1 LTALATVL
9 LLATLG
15 ERTAGAGG
23 PHPDVHD
30 LRALGFVSWIGMNS
44 RYQAAAIGVAALA
57 VLITWTMRGRL
68 TRPRS
73 SQLLAVA
80 QGAGL
85 ALLLASPW
93 YVVNWLQF
101 GNPVWPLHTPAH
113 PTNFADAMARGF
125 AGSWSGPHTPRFM
138 LNSLWAL
145 VTDPLAFPLPLLV
158 LGAIG
163 IALASTRRSS
173 AALVSTG
180 VFALAYVVAWTI
192 AQPML
197 FPRFILYVVPA
208 AAIVWLSIVANADS
222 QATVVAAGAGH
233 IARMRRVIAR
243 TALGG
248 ALTVFLLYDAAS
260 AAGPAAYLVTGA
272 ARGLH
277 RFTWYYPVYE
287 WIDANAEPD
296 ARFLVI
302 VGSAETYYLDRYYR
316 RADPAT
322 SAVIDWTAMSSAP
335 MLATHLARGGYDYVV
350 YEPAAWSDS
359 PGGKEMIAVIE
370 QARSSGVLIPVTT
383 FELDQSRSRF
393 RCRPR
398 PTTIEVLHVAP
409 EKDTGAPTPAGSD
422 RR

>member
-1 LTALATVL
+1 
-9 LLATLG
+9 
-15 ERTAGAGG
+15 
-23 PHPDVHD
+23 
-30 LRALGFVSWIGMNS
+30 M
-44 RYQAAAIGVAALA
+44 
-57 VLITWTMRGRL
+57 
-68 TRPRS
+68 
-73 SQLLAVA
+73 
-80 QGAGL
+80 
-85 ALLLASPW
+85 
-93 YVVNWLQF
+93 
-101 GNPVWPLHTPAH
+101 
-113 PTNFADAMARGF
+113 
-125 AGSWSGPHTPRFM
+125 
-138 LNSLWAL
+138 
-145 VTDPLAFPLPLLV
+145 
-158 LGAIG
+158 
-163 IALASTRRSS
+163 
-173 AALVSTG
+173 
-180 VFALAYVVAWTI
+180 I

-208 AAIVWLSIVANADS
+208 AAIVWLSIATNADAP
-222 QATVVAAGAGH
+222 ATVVAAGAGRR
-233 IARMRRVIAR
+233 IARMRRVITR

-393 RCRPR
+393 RRRPR
-398 PTTIEVLHVAP
+398 PTSVEVLRVAP
-409 EKDTGAPTPAGSD
+409 EKNTDAPTPAGSD